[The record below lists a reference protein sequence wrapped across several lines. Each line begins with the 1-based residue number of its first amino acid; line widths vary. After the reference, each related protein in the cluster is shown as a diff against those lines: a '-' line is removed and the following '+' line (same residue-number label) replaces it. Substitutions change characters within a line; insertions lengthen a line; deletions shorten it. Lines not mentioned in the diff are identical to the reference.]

1 MFYVLSSHNL
11 YSLARQFD
19 TLPKDMTTVII
30 NTLDSTFSEQA
41 KSYCEENNIRH
52 MITESDG
59 TAATGKNSFLDIF
72 DKDGVPY
79 AVLVDGDDYL
89 TRRGVRCYTE
99 LLNRDDAPDVLA
111 LSNALSIGFGDTNSI
126 AMALNESRLSFNPKE
141 LTSKYGQFAEVSDWK
156 ELGKGEMVVD
166 LMLRNG
172 MHPSDLEVQTFQ
184 SYIRDL
190 EYGMGM
196 DAIATRITFMSRK
209 VIPYKFKN
217 LVVGEDTLQY
227 LELKDAHEK
236 GELNM
241 VVHDETKP
249 TYMYD
254 SRLSGIATVESAR
267 DNGLGFLDWMKNLA
281 KEITKLKNENRLHSS
296 RVPVMEL

>member
-99 LLNRDDAPDVLA
+99 LLNRDDAPDV
-111 LSNALSIGFGDTNSI
+111 
-126 AMALNESRLSFNPKE
+126 
-141 LTSKYGQFAEVSDWK
+141 
-156 ELGKGEMVVD
+156 
-166 LMLRNG
+166 
-172 MHPSDLEVQTFQ
+172 
-184 SYIRDL
+184 
-190 EYGMGM
+190 
-196 DAIATRITFMSRK
+196 
-209 VIPYKFKN
+209 
-217 LVVGEDTLQY
+217 
-227 LELKDAHEK
+227 
-236 GELNM
+236 
-241 VVHDETKP
+241 
-249 TYMYD
+249 
-254 SRLSGIATVESAR
+254 
-267 DNGLGFLDWMKNLA
+267 
-281 KEITKLKNENRLHSS
+281 
-296 RVPVMEL
+296 

>member
-126 AMALNESRLSFNPKE
+126 AMALNESRLNFNPKE

-172 MHPSDLEVQTFQ
+172 MHPSDLEVHAFQ

-267 DNGLGFLDWMKNLA
+267 DNGLGFLNWMKILA

>member
-1 MFYVLSSHNL
+1 
-11 YSLARQFD
+11 
-19 TLPKDMTTVII
+19 
-30 NTLDSTFSEQA
+30 
-41 KSYCEENNIRH
+41 
-52 MITESDG
+52 
-59 TAATGKNSFLDIF
+59 
-72 DKDGVPY
+72 
-79 AVLVDGDDYL
+79 
-89 TRRGVRCYTE
+89 
-99 LLNRDDAPDVLA
+99 
-111 LSNALSIGFGDTNSI
+111 
-126 AMALNESRLSFNPKE
+126 
-141 LTSKYGQFAEVSDWK
+141 
-156 ELGKGEMVVD
+156 
-166 LMLRNG
+166 
-172 MHPSDLEVQTFQ
+172 
-184 SYIRDL
+184 
-190 EYGMGM
+190 M